1 MKKTNVFLKKVW
13 RRHWLISKE
22 GIVSFIGKIELSE
35 EYSVTISEKK
45 VPCYTIKILEVN
57 KKKYKILLKLLT
69 EFLRN
74 VEKYQYEGKY
84 IISGNLSMND
94 YNISITSSWANGSPN
109 KKAAKFRIQTEYC
122 KPIDVYTLICNYI
135 EIAKQSAETDQILAY
150 DIEDI
155 MG

>member
-1 MKKTNVFLKKVW
+1 MLIWSTTYARK
-13 RRHWLISKE
+13 RRTRT
-22 GIVSFIGKIELSE
+22 VS
-35 EYSVTISEKK
+35 
-45 VPCYTIKILEVN
+45 YTHL
-57 KKKYKILLKLLT
+57 
-69 EFLRN
+69 
-74 VEKYQYEGKY
+74 
-84 IISGNLSMND
+84 
-94 YNISITSSWANGSPN
+94 SSWANGSPN